1 MYEGSTQTFCGAFS
15 CALLERLVGSS
26 QVGPSVQQGFCTL
39 PHDSQLDYW
48 DYKLTSVRNL
58 KFNFFFL
65 KSSPDLKLL
74 LLSRC
79 GRQHSAN
86 LLKVNF

>member
-1 MYEGSTQTFCGAFS
+1 MYQGSTQTLCGAFS

-58 KFNFFFL
+58 KFNFFSF
-65 KSSPDLKLL
+65 
-74 LLSRC
+74 
-79 GRQHSAN
+79 
-86 LLKVNF
+86 